1 MAQRKK
7 LAWPLRSS
15 QLLLAVERLVANDG
29 WVTSRV
35 KAVSRRRR
43 GPQARLYRAC
53 HPAILDH
60 RGRRLTPAT
69 LLPPPSMRGFTP
81 PVTLTTYSE
90 KTTRENLDA
99 RERGDP
105 AWIKCE
111 ITCGCV
117 AGAPREGTQSKAATR
132 LLDAL
137 VRARVAHQFPRPP
150 YLPGLLASNE
160 LSDLVRAVIEELK
173 RNALAAEAAQRRQ
186 KALIIQVA
194 SELGLNPRPAGHN
207 DSAWIAD
214 CPRRSHTI
222 MLLPSLNEF
231 GCGYCRRNGDANEL
245 RAFVDYVKTL
255 RRDV

>member
-81 PVTLTTYSE
+81 PVTIFGARHLRRVLAAYSASSLDKDAPSGRRIQRHGVRHCADPFTTPSCLRPDMIFRRDNYETIANCRKAAWISAIGAASAELTTGSSIVS
-90 KTTRENLDA
+90 
-99 RERGDP
+99 GDWL
-105 AWIKCE
+105 A
-111 ITCGCV
+111 ITPTG
-117 AGAPREGTQSKAATR
+117 
-132 LLDAL
+132 
-137 VRARVAHQFPRPP
+137 
-150 YLPGLLASNE
+150 
-160 LSDLVRAVIEELK
+160 
-173 RNALAAEAAQRRQ
+173 
-186 KALIIQVA
+186 
-194 SELGLNPRPAGHN
+194 
-207 DSAWIAD
+207 
-214 CPRRSHTI
+214 
-222 MLLPSLNEF
+222 
-231 GCGYCRRNGDANEL
+231 RNGAQ
-245 RAFVDYVKTL
+245 TSWS
-255 RRDV
+255 RRLP